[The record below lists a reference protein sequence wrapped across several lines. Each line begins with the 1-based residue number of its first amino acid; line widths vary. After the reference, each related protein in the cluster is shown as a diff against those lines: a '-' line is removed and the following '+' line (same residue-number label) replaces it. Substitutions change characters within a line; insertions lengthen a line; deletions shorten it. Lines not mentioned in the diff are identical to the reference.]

1 MKEDKHITIDP
12 AHIKRSS
19 DSFLATSKSNP
30 FYDKHVFFTQ
40 GLKAS
45 KYIEFQIIG
54 NLGGRG
60 DDIDYNSQTDYF
72 IVADSI
78 IDKLKQSIKNNEL
91 MDLEERLNTKGGKR
105 IYVKI
110 LSETAM
116 LKHVHKRCI
125 EIGDEVTLALINR
138 VL

>member
-1 MKEDKHITIDP
+1 MDEEKCITIDLTY
-12 AHIKRSS
+12 IERSS
-19 DSFLATSKSNP
+19 NGFLANIKTNP

-45 KYIEFQIIG
+45 KYVEFQIIG

-60 DDIDYNSQTDYF
+60 DDIEYNSQTDYYL
-72 IVADSI
+72 IADSI
-78 IDKLKQSIKNNEL
+78 IDALKRGIANNEL
-91 MDLEERLNTKGGKR
+91 KILEQKLNAKGGKR
-105 IYVKI
+105 ISVKI
-110 LSETAM
+110 LSETA
-116 LKHVHKRCI
+116 LLRHVHKRCI